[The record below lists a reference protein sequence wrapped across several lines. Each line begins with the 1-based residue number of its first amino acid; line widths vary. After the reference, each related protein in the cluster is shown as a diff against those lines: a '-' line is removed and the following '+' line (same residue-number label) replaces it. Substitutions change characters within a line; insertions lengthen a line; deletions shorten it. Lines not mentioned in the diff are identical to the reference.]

1 MYPDLGKSVFCRYG
15 NGGFLFKFAWPV
27 EMIKAMFLL
36 TIKVLNPVKHSD
48 LDLSVCLRA
57 CR

>member
-1 MYPDLGKSVFCRYG
+1 MYPDVGKSVFCRYG
-15 NGGFLFKFAWPV
+15 NAGFLFKLAWPV

-36 TIKVLNPVKHSD
+36 TIKLLNLVKHSD